1 MGSDARPDLE
11 ARLHLLEHNRG
22 AVMVMLGKSAATGL
36 AVDDAVAIVAD
47 TIDRVGGPL
56 ARAMAEKAG
65 DLDADAEAV
74 RARARGETP
83 TMVACVPTQLAV
95 ALFVSA
101 NANVSAN
108 IAKPVYPGHVRA
120 VVVGA
125 GGSTLVSMG
134 VEKLA
139 RGGSA

>member
-1 MGSDARPDLE
+1 M
-11 ARLHLLEHNRG
+11 HLLEHNG
-22 AVMVMLGKSAATGL
+22 QAVMVMVAKSVSEGL
-36 AVDDAVAIVAD
+36 ALDDTVAVVAD
-47 TIDRVGGPL
+47 TTDPVGGPM
-56 ARAMAEKAG
+56 ARAMAERG
-65 DLDADAEAV
+65 DGLDADAEAA